1 MSGTTA
7 PAPVGPRGVRI
18 VSHSMLFYWWP
29 VWAVG
34 FLMAALTYFSPS
46 RLAIVP
52 EGTEPVE
59 SVNIP
64 EFGTRS
70 ALVLPP
76 GKELPVDSATGKPM
90 QPKLRIAPRSGPG
103 VMFEATLL
111 LVIFITNVPIRGLAS
126 VVAILAIIL
135 VVVVLSLFD
144 AWETILELLTHSRIY
159 INAFGYMAIAV
170 PLFVFWLVFILF
182 VDRQVYMVFTPG
194 QLRVHQNIG
203 GGETAYDTMGMVVTK
218 QRSDLFR
225 HWILGLGSGDI
236 VVKTAGAAGREF
248 QMPNVLF
255 VGSKVQA
262 IQQLIQTREVVAGR

>member
-1 MSGTTA
+1 MPGTTA
-7 PAPVGPRGVRI
+7 PSPVGRREVRI

-34 FLMAALTYFSPS
+34 FLVAALTYFSPS

-64 EFGTRS
+64 ELGTRS
-70 ALVLPP
+70 ALVLPA

-90 QPKLRIAPRSGPG
+90 QPTLRIAPRSGPG
-103 VMFEATLL
+103 VIFEVTLL

-135 VVVVLSLFD
+135 LVVVLSLFD
-144 AWETILELLTHSRIY
+144 AWEGILEMLTHSRIY
-159 INAFGYMAIAV
+159 INAFGYLAISV
-170 PLFVFWLVFILF
+170 PLFLLWLVFILF

-203 GGETAYDTMGMVVTK
+203 GGEAAYDTMGMVVTK

-236 VVKTAGAAGREF
+236 VVKTAGAGGREF
-248 QMPNVLF
+248 QMPSVLF
-255 VGSKVQA
+255 VGSKVKA